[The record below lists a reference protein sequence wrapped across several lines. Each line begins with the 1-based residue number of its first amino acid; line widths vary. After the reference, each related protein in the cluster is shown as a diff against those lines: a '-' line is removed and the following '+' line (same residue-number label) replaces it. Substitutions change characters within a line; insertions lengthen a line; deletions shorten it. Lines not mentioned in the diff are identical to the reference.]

1 MYHGLNIILK
11 QISSIFNMIR
21 FIMKL
26 NIVIKNLILII
37 CIHIVSQEWT
47 DVNLKWN
54 KSEYGNVE
62 DIRIPPH
69 KLWKPDVLMYNR

>member
-1 MYHGLNIILK
+1 MPRIIGSILLEAKLMLLFKYH
-11 QISSIFNMIR
+11 
-21 FIMKL
+21 
-26 NIVIKNLILII
+26 
-37 CIHIVSQEWT
+37 QEWT
-47 DVNLKWN
+47 DINMKWN